1 MCMTELFEKAIAYAQ
16 TLEPGEQ
23 DHIAEAILTKPPLAS
38 IRARL
43 AEADADFAAGNSVGD
58 SDAFWRMRLDRPQE
72 TIVF

>member
-23 DHIAEAILTKPPLAS
+23 DHIAETILTDPPLAV
-38 IRARL
+38 IRARF
-43 AEADADFAAGNSVGD
+43 AEADTDFAAGNTVKD
-58 SDAFWRMRLDRPQE
+58 SDAFWRTRLDRLQE